1 MDEAV
6 NTFDRGAA
14 LATSCSSL
22 IDDDDAAEHDDE
34 LDTEDSSIARQI
46 CFAVLLDEVVRRSLL
61 LLAANTH
68 GYCVLCCVWYARS
81 QCVRR
86 ISVESSISERGYG
99 PWWGERKVGAP
110 RQTQT

>member
-22 IDDDDAAEHDDE
+22 IDVDDAAEHDGE

-86 ISVESSISERGYG
+86 ISVESSKWSAVGGGRG
-99 PWWGERKVGAP
+99 R
-110 RQTQT
+110 